1 MTSSK
6 VRIERNEEK
15 RERKKKEASTAR
27 KVKLFRAT
35 ARTRESPPKTRHRAI
50 SLYIPGQSLS
60 YSSVAA
66 SARPIQGLLVQGHI
80 RQDTR
85 EPRLQHRS
93 LSARSDKER
102 ISLIPFI
109 SRLGVFVGAWW
120 RTMWPFG
127 CLCRKAH
134 PGPLKTKRFVGVQLG
149 RHRPC
154 PTRIVSAPPSRRT

>member
-60 YSSVAA
+60 YCSVAA

-102 ISLIPFI
+102 IFVDPLHFAARGLCRRLATDHVAIWVSLPQ
-109 SRLGVFVGAWW
+109 SPS
-120 RTMWPFG
+120 WPFENETLRRG
-127 CLCRKAH
+127 AI
-134 PGPLKTKRFVGVQLG
+134 GPSPSLSNANRF
-149 RHRPC
+149 
-154 PTRIVSAPPSRRT
+154 SAAI